1 MHASKTFQDWEESVA
16 SNITIE
22 VSKHIL
28 DKPGEHVLKFWMV
41 DPGVVLQKIVVE
53 TGEVMQSY
61 LRLPGS
67 FHGIGKKNN
76 E

>member
-1 MHASKTFQDWEESVA
+1 MHANKTFQDWGESAA

-28 DKPGEHVLKFWMV
+28 GKPGEQVLNFWMV

-53 TGEVMQSY
+53 TGEEQ
-61 LRLPGS
+61 
-67 FHGIGKKNN
+67 
-76 E
+76 